1 MRNTAHAGV
10 KVTLA
15 VAALG
20 ASLLAPIG
28 TAEARPTNEHST
40 VAQVR
45 AFGFDYAKAEAAH
58 ANAPTGVKT
67 VGKPQAVRTT
77 LAAAPA
83 SYSLKQ
89 YTLPA
94 GDQGQVGSCVAWA
107 TGYTAMG
114 LLAKEQGKTGYPFA
128 PMFVY
133 AQIAKGNDTGTWASV
148 ALPIEKNQGIDT
160 KAHYWQG
167 DFDYT
172 TQPDDSERANA
183 LQYRITG
190 YTDLTNAADRKTAIQ
205 NAISSGLPVPI
216 GFKVRTSFRYL
227 DSTNYTY
234 NPAKREKVI
243 GGHEVTIVG
252 YDEYGVEI
260 ENSWGADWGNQ
271 GFFRAPWSFIT
282 GRDVDEVHSVGK
294 IIS

>member
-1 MRNTAHAGV
+1 MRNPAHAGV

-15 VAALG
+15 IAALG
-20 ASLLAPIG
+20 AGLLAPVG
-28 TAEARPTNEHST
+28 TADARPATEHVS
-40 VAQVR
+40 VAKVHG
-45 AFGFDYAKAEAAH
+45 FGFDYTKAEAAH

-67 VGKPQAVRTT
+67 FGKPQAVRTT
-77 LAAAPA
+77 VTAPA

-89 YTLPA
+89 YALPA
-94 GDQGQVGSCVAWA
+94 GDQGPVGSCVAWA

-114 LLAKEQGKTGYPFA
+114 LLANEQGRTGQPFA

-148 ALPIEKNQGIDT
+148 ALPIERDQGIDT

-172 TQPDDSERANA
+172 TQPDASERANA
-183 LQYRITG
+183 LQYRLTG
-190 YTDLTNAADRKTAIQ
+190 FTDLTNSADRVTAIK

-216 GFKVRTSFRYL
+216 GFRVRTSFRYL
-227 DSTNYTY
+227 NSTNYTY
-234 NPAKREKVI
+234 TPRKGEKVI

-260 ENSWGADWGNQ
+260 ENSWGSDWGNQ
-271 GFFRAPWSFIT
+271 GYFIAPWSFIT
-282 GRDVDEVHSVGK
+282 SRDVNEIHSVGK